1 MTETAIEYQTE
12 PQIDEPADELTELN
26 FKVAAIAGWTEI
38 KEWHI
43 SRNQKANAS
52 KKIYIGKSDRRELGI
67 FIPDYTSDLTAI
79 SNVFRWSS
87 TNWSVTQYTNS
98 VVAWALTQG
107 NDGDDSNLP
116 FHMHRFT
123 HSCEAETPAIALCNL
138 LLKLYG

>member
-1 MTETAIEYQTE
+1 MTETAIKYQVE
-12 PQIDEPADELTELN
+12 SPIDEPADELTELN

-43 SRNQKANAS
+43 SRNKL
-52 KKIYIGKSDRRELGI
+52 KKIYIGKSDRAGLGI
-67 FIPDYTSDLTAI
+67 FVPDYTSDLTAI

-98 VVAWALTQG
+98 VVAWALSHG
-107 NDGDDSNLP
+107 NDGDGSNLP

-123 HSCEAETPAIALCNL
+123 HSSEAETPAIALCNL